1 MRSKTF
7 NWPLFLSPFI
17 SRVGD
22 SLYLFG
28 LNWFVVK
35 ASGSTALLGIVQAV
49 GGITLLCGDLFCGV
63 LIDNYNRKRILVA
76 SEFICLL
83 ACFSFAV
90 VIDPENPAAWQLIG
104 LTCMLDVGVTFSF
117 PAAKAIVPEILA
129 SSALQRFNAFSNTAL
144 NLADIVTPLLGGML
158 LTINWIDFRS
168 FLLING
174 LSFTLS
180 FMLLVGL
187 KYETPAVTT
196 NRLSFKTSLLSG
208 FKYVGAHKTLIEN
221 VILSGFA
228 NVLFAAVKLVLP
240 FVVNHFY
247 QADPQKYSFLL
258 TGLALGGILGGLRL
272 TLVHRPATRND
283 NYRDL
288 ILAAWGLI
296 VAGLVRQYWVLL
308 AFAFVYGFAMAS
320 FNIRAFTMTQDMTEN
335 AYLGR
340 IFGIWFIALDGFQP
354 LGSFTFG
361 FLTDYTKNLTFMII
375 GVVLLVG
382 LLLIRLTMNH
392 DQVLKRD

>member
-104 LTCMLDVGVTFSF
+104 LTCMLDVGVAFSF

-208 FKYVGAHKTLIEN
+208 FEYVGAHKTLIEN

>member
-49 GGITLLCGDLFCGV
+49 GGLTLLCGDLFCGV
-63 LIDNYNRKRILVA
+63 LIDNYNRKRILVV

-83 ACFSFAV
+83 ACFSFAMI
-90 VIDPENPAAWQLIG
+90 IDPENPAAWQLIG
-104 LTCMLDVGVTFSF
+104 LTVMLDVGVAFSF

-129 SSALQRFNAFSNTAL
+129 SSALQRFNAFSNTSL
-144 NLADIVTPLLGGML
+144 NLADIVTPLLGGLL
-158 LTINWIDFRS
+158 LTLKWIDFRT

-174 LSFTLS
+174 MSFTLS
-180 FMLLVGL
+180 FLLLVGL
-187 KYETPAVTT
+187 RYHAPTKRQTH
-196 NRLSFKTSLLSG
+196 LGFKASLMSG
-208 FKYVGAHKTLIEN
+208 FKYVGAHQTLVEN
-221 VILSGFA
+221 VFLSGFA
-228 NVLFAAVKLVLP
+228 NVLFAAVRLVLP

-272 TLVHRPATRND
+272 TLVKRPTRRND

-288 ILAAWGLI
+288 VLAAVGLV

-308 AFAFVYGFAMAS
+308 LFAFVYGFAMAS
-320 FNIRAFTMTQDMTEN
+320 FNIRAFTMTQDATEN

-354 LGSFTFG
+354 LGSFVFG
-361 FLTDYTKNLTFMII
+361 FLTDTTQNATFLVI

-382 LLLIRLTMNH
+382 LLLIRLGINH
-392 DQVLKRD
+392 ALPSTRD